1 MYINNNAED
10 LKDNPLLD
18 LMEASSIKII
28 WVKIIIQNHCLRKIS
43 LTFKYLIKMRIIILN
58 LKSLL
63 RNRFKN

>member
-43 LTFKYLIKMRIIILN
+43 LTFKYLIKLRIIILN